1 MIATSDYRELLEER
15 LKDPAFK
22 KEWEKIQQEMESNS
36 KFYKDTMT
44 GLVEAV
50 IIEKSESAK
59 VKQHKN
65 FEDMFED
72 PDYFTDE
79 ERKEIEA
86 NVKKF
91 AENKGLT
98 KRN

>member
-1 MIATSDYRELLEER
+1 MENVIKDVEES
-15 LKDPAFK
+15 K
-22 KEWEKIQQEMESNS
+22 N

-44 GLVEAV
+44 GLIEAV
-50 IIEKSESAK
+50 IIKKSENTK

-79 ERKEIEA
+79 ERQEIEE
-86 NVKKF
+86 NVKKY
-91 AENKGLT
+91 AEGKELA